1 MILKQANFEAALVH
15 LKEAYISLDGEWNE
29 ISKEQ
34 IKEAVIALCMDD
46 ESALEQANEI
56 FFNVIE

>member
-1 MILKQANFEAALVH
+1 MILKQANFESALTH
-15 LKEAYISLDGEWNE
+15 LKEAYINLDGEWNE